1 MFRYLLS
8 ALFIFA
14 ISAPSYAE
22 TVVHR
27 TKDSNTYRIAP
38 NTYRTEV
45 GGDVSNSYP
54 FDSDGPM
61 RPQTYN
67 WSDVQHLG
75 GNIYRLDKG
84 EWGYTVNVGS
94 TTQGGLAGGEIRV
107 HPVRKR
113 WDVYYSIAPSV
124 PTALSHR
131 QVSDKTLELY
141 VDTVQV
147 RYSFFIGDRGFKINN
162 RLKTSYTGGD
172 EWTYTYNVDLE
183 GLTRSGRQV
192 LHNGVAVGNLPNPFM
207 MDAEGTTA
215 PVQETLSAGTAT
227 LTATGISSLVLPIDI
242 DPTLGPLGTD
252 KDTRL
257 RFGAPTSGHG
267 QETITGLNAHTVDVT
282 RTLSQ
287 WDISA
292 IPPGATIDSSDLE
305 LYAEFIIGSPGGR
318 RMDMYRMTLTD
329 WEDDGTVTV
338 GAEANW
344 NDYKDGGVGGVA
356 WTGGAGAL
364 GDTDATD
371 LVSAT
376 CPSTTGAFVKWTPVD
391 MTQDALDNRSG
402 ILSVFIKFEAE
413 LAGSGQAILFS
424 SLESVTAAQRPKLT
438 VVWRR
443 SLRTHLGYRDMV
455 F

>member
-8 ALFIFA
+8 ALLIFA

-27 TKDSNTYRIAP
+27 TKDSNTYKIAP

-183 GLTRSGRQV
+183 GLTRSGRQL

-207 MDAEGTTA
+207 VDAEGTLA
-215 PVQETLSAGTAT
+215 PVQETLNAGTAT
-227 LTATGISSLVLPIDI
+227 LTATGINSLVLPIDI
-242 DPTLGPLGTD
+242 DPTLGPINND
-252 KDTRL
+252 IDTYISE
-257 RFGAPTSGHG
+257 TSPNGGLG
-267 QETITGLNAHTVDVT
+267 QEPQFRLNNNLTGSSRARALIQYDA
-282 RTLSQ
+282 
-287 WDISA
+287 SA
-292 IPPGATIDSSDLE
+292 IPAGSTVTSVTLE
-305 LYAEFIIGSPGGR
+305 VYQEAVIAGSPNGLATDLLR
-318 RMDMYRMTLTD
+318 LTIYD
-329 WEDDGTVTV
+329 WEDNGLFPATD
-338 GAEANW
+338 EASW
-344 NDYKDGGVGGVA
+344 NSYKNGPTA
-356 WTGGAGAL
+356 WPGGAGAL
-364 GDTDATD
+364 GDTDSTD
-371 LVSAT
+371 KVS
-376 CPSTTGAFVKWTPVD
+376 STVPGVGNWMQFSPTD
-391 MTQDALDNRSG
+391 MMQDAIDNRSG
-402 ILSVFIKFEAE
+402 LMNCMIKMQTET
-413 LAGSGQAILFS
+413 AGSNNISQFS
-424 SLESVTAAQRPKLT
+424 SLESVTAANRPKLT
-438 VVWRR
+438 AVWRK